1 MSINSKSYSDLS
13 NVISD
18 LVLSNSNV
26 RYYLIDKFIF
36 LKMFKKVMIFNLLNR
51 ICLLYNN
58 IKIKENAIQNVIGY
72 LHESKNRRNLYYEL
86 FKKLLD
92 AWSTKASIV
101 NTSHE
106 QHLYLTKCIVVC
118 VSFMDESDRSNLA
131 NGNKNNT

>member
-1 MSINSKSYSDLS
+1 M
-13 NVISD
+13 
-18 LVLSNSNV
+18 
-26 RYYLIDKFIF
+26 
-36 LKMFKKVMIFNLLNR
+36 
-51 ICLLYNN
+51 
-58 IKIKENAIQNVIGY
+58 KIKENAIQNVIGY
-72 LHESKNRRNLYYEL
+72 LHESKTRRNLYYEL

-131 NGNKNNT
+131 NGNKNNTDHFDYYTNLIVIV